1 VAQVGL
7 ARIAA
12 HRVSIERAR
21 RGVTGRGNRHSYD
34 GAVAGPQWEAL
45 AYDGLDAR
53 AREALIA
60 VREFVERDIVPAA
73 RALDAADEYPEAIVA
88 GLRELGVFGFTIPRE
103 LGGGAHGLHAY
114 CLAVEEIARGWMSVA
129 GILNTH
135 FIVCSM
141 LLGFGTEEQR
151 TRLLPRLATGELR
164 AAFSMTEPH
173 CGSDVQAIRTHAV
186 REGDE
191 WVVTGTK
198 RWQANGLRAGLMA
211 LLVKTDRDADPP
223 HRGMTCLLL
232 EKTPGAMQEGGM
244 EILGLLPK
252 LGYLGI
258 DSTAMRLE
266 GHRVPASAVLG
277 GEEGI
282 GRGFQ
287 QMMSGVEVGRVN
299 VAARAIG
306 TAQRAYELAMS
317 YAHEREAFGRHL
329 TELQAIQFKLADMA
343 TRIEAARLLAVQAA
357 RAKDAG
363 RRADVETGMAKL
375 FASEMCNEVV
385 LDAMRIHGG
394 NGYSKEYEIERL
406 YRDAPMLLLGEG
418 TSEIQRSIIARGLTR
433 RWEDERDGT

>member
-1 VAQVGL
+1 MG
-7 ARIAA
+7 ARPSREGGRLPMIGP
-12 HRVSIERAR
+12 VSEPKP
-21 RGVTGRGNRHSYD
+21 G
-34 GAVAGPQWEAL
+34 AL
-45 AYDGLDAR
+45 AYDGLDAG
-53 AREALIA
+53 ALEALSS
-60 VREFVERDIVPAA
+60 VRAFAEREIIPVA
-73 RALDAADEYPEAIVA
+73 RALDAADEYPEAIVE
-88 GLRELGVFGFTIPRE
+88 GLRALGVFGFTIPQAY
-103 LGGGAHGLHAY
+103 GGRGHSLHAY

-135 FIVCSM
+135 FIVSSM
-141 LLGFGTEEQR
+141 LLAFGTDEQR

-186 REGDE
+186 RDGDE
-191 WVVTGTK
+191 WVVSGEK

-211 LLVKTDRDADPP
+211 LLVKTDVEADPP
-223 HRGMTCLLL
+223 HRGMTCLLV
-232 EKTPGAMQEGGM
+232 EKTPGVLREGGI
-244 EILGLLPK
+244 EITGLLPK

-258 DSTAMRLE
+258 DSTGMRLH
-266 GHRVPASAVLG
+266 GHRLPAGAVLG
-277 GEEGI
+277 GEAGV

-306 TAQRAYELAMS
+306 TARRAYELAMA
-317 YAHEREAFGRHL
+317 YALEREAFGQKL

-357 RAKDAG
+357 RSKDAG
-363 RRADVETGMAKL
+363 QRSDVETGMAKL
-375 FASEMCNEVV
+375 FASEMCQEVV

-418 TSEIQRSIIARGLTR
+418 TSEIQRTIVARGLTR
-433 RWEDERDGT
+433 RWEEQGDGT

>member
-1 VAQVGL
+1 MIGP
-7 ARIAA
+7 
-12 HRVSIERAR
+12 VSE
-21 RGVTGRGNRHSYD
+21 
-34 GAVAGPQWEAL
+34 PQPGAL
-45 AYDGLDAR
+45 AYDALDAGALAALSGVR
-53 AREALIA
+53 AFAEREIIP
-60 VREFVERDIVPAA
+60 VA
-73 RALDAADEYPEAIVA
+73 RALDAADSYPEAIVE
-88 GLRELGVFGFTIPRE
+88 GLRALGVFGFTIPE
-103 LGGGAHGLHAY
+103 AYGGRGHSLHAY

-135 FIVCSM
+135 FIVSSM
-141 LLGFGTEEQR
+141 LLRFGTDEQR
-151 TRLLPRLATGELR
+151 ERLLPRLATGELR

-173 CGSDVQAIRTHAV
+173 CGSDVQAIRTRAV
-186 REGDE
+186 RDGNE
-191 WVVTGTK
+191 WVVTGEK
-198 RWQANGLRAGLMA
+198 RWQANGLRAGVMA
-211 LLVKTDRDADPP
+211 LLVKTDLDADPP

-232 EKTPGAMQEGGM
+232 EKTPGAMAEGGLQ
-244 EILGLLPK
+244 ITGLLPK

-258 DSTAMRLE
+258 DSTGMRLD

-277 GEEGI
+277 GEAGV

-299 VAARAIG
+299 VAGRAIG
-306 TAQRAYELAMS
+306 TARRAYELAMA
-317 YAHEREAFGRHL
+317 YALEREAFGQKL

-363 RRADVETGMAKL
+363 RRSDVETGMAKL
-375 FASEMCNEVV
+375 FASEMCQEVV

-418 TSEIQRSIIARGLTR
+418 TSEIQRTIVARGLTR
-433 RWEDERDGT
+433 RWQEGRDGT

>member
-1 VAQVGL
+1 MPG
-7 ARIAA
+7 
-12 HRVSIERAR
+12 
-21 RGVTGRGNRHSYD
+21 
-34 GAVAGPQWEAL
+34 AL
-45 AYDGLDAR
+45 AYDGLDASALEAVSRVR
-53 AREALIA
+53 AFAESEIL
-60 VREFVERDIVPAA
+60 PAA
-73 RALDAADEYPEAIVA
+73 KALDAADEYPEEIVA

-103 LGGGAHGLHAY
+103 LGGSGHGLHAY
-114 CLAVEEIARGWMSVA
+114 CLAVEELARGWMSVA

-135 FIVCSM
+135 FIVCAM
-141 LLGFGTEEQR
+141 LLRFGTDEQR
-151 TRLLPRLATGELR
+151 ERLLPRLATGRLR

-173 CGSDVQAIRTHAV
+173 CGSDVQAIRTRAV
-186 REGDE
+186 RDGDE
-191 WVVTGTK
+191 WVVTGEK
-198 RWQANGLRAGLMA
+198 RWQANGLRAGVMA
-211 LLVKTDRDADPP
+211 MLVKTDPEADPP

-232 EKTPGAMQEGGM
+232 EKTPGTMREGGL

-258 DSTAMRLE
+258 DSTAMRLD
-266 GHRVPASAVLG
+266 GHRLPASAVLG
-277 GEEGI
+277 GEAGV

-306 TAQRAYELAMS
+306 TARRAYELAMA
-317 YAHEREAFGRHL
+317 YALEREAFGQRIVEH
-329 TELQAIQFKLADMA
+329 QAIQFKLADMA

-375 FASEMCNEVV
+375 FASEMCHEVV

-394 NGYSKEYEIERL
+394 NGYSTEYEIERL

-418 TSEIQRSIIARGLTR
+418 TSEIQRTIVARGLIR
-433 RWEDERDGT
+433 RWEEQPDGT